1 MKNINDIINEEAKW
15 KYFHTDMNDVKELGM
30 SDKTIKWF
38 DDLIDKGKPVESWK
52 LWEAIHLVY
61 QDLGKK

>member
-1 MKNINDIINEEAKW
+1 MKDINDVINEGSELKHF
-15 KYFHTDMNDVKELGM
+15 YSDTDDVKKLGM

-38 DDLIDKGKPVESWK
+38 DDLIDKGKPVEPWK